1 MRKQDL
7 QNKRLDEIGRRL
19 LESAALQSDEI
30 ERIANAP
37 HLFDS
42 VKAKI
47 KTEEL
52 RRKPKRFVVNFWSW
66 QTATSAFSILFI
78 LAIGASLFIF
88 KTKDSG
94 QTVKQTN
101 APEIQRQ
108 IGQKENPS
116 PQVAQDFPGFPAQK
130 NPSVKNRIIAQK
142 TDFKTET
149 PKLKNQAPRK
159 TSPAEHAQSRK
170 NEAEGAFYSLA
181 LAGNWEADGEDLQI
195 VRTEL
200 SRSQLFALGVNV
212 PVENETAKIKT
223 DLLVGTNGVPRA
235 IRFVE

>member
-7 QNKRLDEIGRRL
+7 QNKRLDEIGRKL
-19 LESAALQSDEI
+19 LESGALQSDEI

-52 RRKPKRFVVNFWSW
+52 RRKPKRFVVNFWNW
-66 QTATSAFSILFI
+66 QTATGAFAILFI
-78 LAIGASLFIF
+78 LAIGASIFIF

-94 QTVKQTN
+94 QTAKQYD
-101 APEIQRQ
+101 APQ
-108 IGQKENPS
+108 IPKQINQDENPS
-116 PQVAQDFPGFPAQK
+116 PQMVQDFPEFPTQK

-142 TDFKTET
+142 ADFKIET
-149 PKLKNQAPRK
+149 PKMKNQAARK
-159 TSPAEHAQSRK
+159 SSPTKHAQSQK
-170 NEAEGAFYSLA
+170 DEAEGAFYSLA
-181 LAGNWEADGEDLQI
+181 LAGQWEADGEDLQI

>member
-7 QNKRLDEIGRRL
+7 QNEKLDEIGRKL
-19 LESAALQSDEI
+19 LESGALQSDEI
-30 ERIANAP
+30 ERIAAAP

-42 VKAKI
+42 IKAKI

-52 RRKPKRFVVNFWSW
+52 RRKPKRFVVNFWNW
-66 QTATSAFSILFI
+66 QTATGAFAILFI

-88 KTKDSG
+88 KTKGSG
-94 QTVKQTN
+94 QTAKQDD
-101 APEIQRQ
+101 APEIPKQ
-108 IGQKENPS
+108 IEQDENPA
-116 PQVAQDFPGFPAQK
+116 PQMVQDFPEFPTLK

-142 TDFKTET
+142 TNFKTET
-149 PKLKNQAPRK
+149 PKLKNQAARK
-159 TSPAEHAQSRK
+159 SNPSKQVQSQK

-181 LAGNWEADGEDLQI
+181 LAGQWEADGEDLQI